1 MARPSPI
8 ELDTVG
14 SPRWLLLLPRLAFV
28 AFVATLSALL
38 WFSHQQD
45 LEEQRATLISDM
57 LWLEQNLRFQMVRN
71 EEILGQLGRP
81 GSDSTANFDSSAR
94 VLLTNSTGLRQIF
107 LFDLVT
113 GRRLAQPTATD
124 AQLVGEAQGEVPAP
138 STLRL
143 VQSLG
148 KPAYTA
154 SYPIV
159 DNDWQMEV
167 HVPIFRGGRA
177 VAIAVG
183 VYSLRRMIEES
194 VPWWLAERYRV
205 SVIDSGGN
213 ELTSRSKVLPILP
226 NTSYELVFDPPGYG
240 LLLSATPYQIPVR
253 LIDRLLII
261 AVICLAIATLIS
273 IWMVRKH
280 LQQRIRAE
288 AALRKE
294 YLFRQ
299 AMERSVQTGLRARD
313 LSGRVLYVN
322 EAFCRMVGWPEEELI
337 GRTPPM
343 PYWPDNALEEI
354 KGVHDR
360 ILAGDG
366 PTEPFELTFV
376 RRSGE
381 PFSAL
386 VQEAPLID
394 ETGHQTGWMGSV
406 VDISERKAAEEQ
418 ALRQQER
425 IQATTRL
432 IAMGEMASG
441 LAHELNQPLA
451 AISSYC
457 SGSLQLLQRQS
468 PDSDVIPALVKA
480 VEQTKRAGKIIRR
493 IYALAKRETG
503 VPERID
509 LRESLRSAI
518 TLIEATL
525 RRQGVSLIENIPDTE
540 ISIVGDPVLIEQAIF
555 NILRNASDAM
565 LKSVSES
572 HCIEVRLSTKT
583 DYAQLSISDDGPGI
597 PTQLGQS
604 IFDPLFSTKTDGMGM
619 GLAICRSIVESHKGR
634 IWFEP
639 KTCGGTIFFIRL
651 PLSIS

>member
-1 MARPSPI
+1 MARPSHI

-14 SPRWLLLLPRLAFV
+14 SPRWLLFLPRLAFV
-28 AFVATLSALL
+28 AFVAALSALL

-45 LEEQRATLISDM
+45 LEEQRTTLISDM

-71 EEILGQLGRP
+71 EEILGQLGRT
-81 GSDSTANFDSSAR
+81 GSDSVASFDSSAR

-107 LFDLVT
+107 LFDLAS
-113 GRRLAQPTATD
+113 GRRLAQPSATD

-159 DNDWQMEV
+159 DSDWQMEV

-177 VAIAVG
+177 VAVAVG

-205 SVIDSGGN
+205 AVIDSGGN
-213 ELTSRSKVLPILP
+213 ELTSRSKILP
-226 NTSYELVFDPPGYG
+226 VQPNANYQVVFDPPGYG
-240 LLLSATPYQIPVR
+240 LLLSATPYQTPFR
-253 LIDRLLII
+253 LVDRLLIV
-261 AVICLAIATLIS
+261 AVIGLAVATLIS

-343 PYWPDNALEEI
+343 PYWPDKALDEI

-366 PTEPFELTFV
+366 PTEPFELAFV

-381 PFSAL
+381 SFSAL

-394 ETGHQTGWMGSV
+394 ETGKQTGWMGSV

-425 IQATTRL
+425 LQATARL

-468 PDSDVIPALVKA
+468 PDSDVIPALTKA
-480 VEQTKRAGKIIRR
+480 VEQTKRAAKMIRR
-493 IYALAKRETG
+493 IYTLAKRDAG
-503 VPERID
+503 APEQFD
-509 LRESLRSAI
+509 LRECLRSAI

-525 RRQGVSLIENIPDTE
+525 RRHGIGLIEDIPE
-540 ISIVGDPVLIEQAIF
+540 VEVSIIGDPVLIELAFF
-555 NILRNASDAM
+555 NVLRNAGDSM
-565 LKSVSES
+565 LSSVTEDKR
-572 HCIEVRLSTKT
+572 IVVRLTT
-583 DYAQLSISDDGPGI
+583 HAGYAELSISDEGPGI
-597 PTQLGQS
+597 STQIGQS
-604 IFDPLFSTKTDGMGM
+604 IFDPLFTTKADGMGM
-619 GLAICRSIVESHKGR
+619 GLAICRSVIESHKGR

-639 KTCGGTIFFIRL
+639 KPTGGTTFFMLL
-651 PLSIS
+651 PLSNS